1 MGQENNSG
9 LMGGGN
15 TAAGPGKIS
24 VGSYSPLTYLST
36 GQSNVNYTVKLDKEA
51 SKYMM
56 GGQLANQALST
67 ISNSVIAG
75 FNWGLQGDALDA
87 QKEVAKEYYQTQETI
102 AGYQQK
108 VAFRQLDVQETAIF
122 VQQDMHRAQV
132 EHEQRMMKLEGNTQ
146 VRLAKVVEGEKS
158 ARARLYVMK
167 DAFMGNPQIP
177 MLA

>member
-1 MGQENNSG
+1 MGPENNAG
-9 LMGGGN
+9 LGGA
-15 TAAGPGKIS
+15 AAGPGKIS
-24 VGSYSPLTYLST
+24 MGGFTPLPYVST
-36 GQSNVNYTVKLDKEA
+36 GQSNVNYTVKLGPEA
-51 SKYMM
+51 SNWMM
-56 GGQLANQALST
+56 GGQLGNQALST
-67 ISNSVIAG
+67 VSNSFIAG
-75 FNWGLQGDALDA
+75 FNWDLQGDALNA

-167 DAFMGNPQIP
+167 DAFMGNPKIP
-177 MLA
+177 MEM